1 MEEFP
6 NTRHRRNDPETSI
19 EAAKRVNVK
28 LCQTRVLNVIRSY
41 GSKGCIVDDLRA
53 ELPNMSPAQ
62 RMVELE
68 RKGKI
73 IYIGKRKGRLG
84 RNQRIAVAVDQTSDQ
99 LELGL

>member
-1 MEEFP
+1 MDEYS
-6 NTRHRRNDPETSI
+6 NTRHRRNDPATSQ

-28 LCQTRVLNVIRSY
+28 LCQSRVLNVIRSY
-41 GSKGCIVDDLRA
+41 GSDGCIVDDLRA

-84 RNQRIAVAVDQTSDQ
+84 RNQRVAVAVDQTSDQ
-99 LELGL
+99 LEMDV

>member
-1 MEEFP
+1 MDEYS
-6 NTRHRRNDPETSI
+6 NTRHRRNDPETSQ

-28 LCQTRVLNVIRSY
+28 LCQSRVLNVIRSY
-41 GSKGCIVDDLRA
+41 GSDGCIVDDLRA
-53 ELPNMSPAQ
+53 ELPTMSPAQ

-99 LELGL
+99 LEMDV

>member
-1 MEEFP
+1 MDEYS
-6 NTRHRRNDPETSI
+6 NTRHRRNDPETSR

-41 GSKGCIVDDLRA
+41 GSDGYIVDDLRA

-99 LELGL
+99 LEMDV

>member
-6 NTRHRRNDPETSI
+6 NTRHRRSDPETSR
-19 EAAKRVNVK
+19 EAAQKVNVQ
-28 LCQTRVLNVIRSY
+28 LCQSRVLNVIRSY
-41 GSKGCIVDDLRA
+41 GIDGCIVDDLRA

-84 RNQRIAVAVDQTSDQ
+84 RNQRIAVAVDQTGDQ
-99 LELGL
+99 LEMDV